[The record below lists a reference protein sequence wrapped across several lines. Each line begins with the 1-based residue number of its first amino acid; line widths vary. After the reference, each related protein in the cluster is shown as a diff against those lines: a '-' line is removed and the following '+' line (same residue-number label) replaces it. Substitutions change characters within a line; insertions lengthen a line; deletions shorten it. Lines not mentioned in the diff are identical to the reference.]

1 VARKPVDDDFFVQVP
16 IGQIQDP
23 GMKAHIG
30 VDAASSLVHTVIGTA
45 GNVAD
50 VTQAHAL
57 LHGGEI
63 AALGDAGYQGVEKRP
78 ENIGKTVTWHV
89 AMKRSKR

>member
-1 VARKPVDDDFFVQVP
+1 VRCLD
-16 IGQIQDP
+16 
-23 GMKAHIG
+23 
-30 VDAASSLVHTVIGTA
+30 VDATSGLVHTVIGTA

-57 LHGGEI
+57 LHGDET

-78 ENIGKTVTWHV
+78 ENIGKTV
-89 AMKRSKR
+89 RSMWP